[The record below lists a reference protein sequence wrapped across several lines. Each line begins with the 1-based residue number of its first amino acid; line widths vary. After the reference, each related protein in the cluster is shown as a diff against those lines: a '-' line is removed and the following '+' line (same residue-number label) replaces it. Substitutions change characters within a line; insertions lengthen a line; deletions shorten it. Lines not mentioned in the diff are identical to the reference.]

1 MAGPAKDDSA
11 GGGGSPRRRF
21 EQRYRRALEAHFRA
35 PTNEGLAAARE
46 LGRRAPAEGVSIIDV
61 ANIHMAA
68 RRGLFP
74 EIGDRFNDI
83 DDFLRE
89 SLTAFEELQ
98 AELVEHSAQQAAAR
112 RAAEQAS
119 LRFRTMR
126 DVATELAQAT
136 TRRAVAAVML
146 AAVLE
151 LSGGSFG
158 AVVLFRSADRQRRRR
173 PEVLAT
179 VPSRD
184 NRRVRALHASANA
197 VGDLLQPYTSL
208 ELVAG
213 DEIEAAIGAEATAVL
228 GVAAL
233 VVHPIVWHGR
243 VAGAVIVTWSARSAF
258 DAGDRDLA
266 LAPVVLGAGALE
278 RAGRYDTDH
287 EIALT
292 LQRGMMSLAAFD
304 SPETPWSAHYS
315 AATRGLVGG
324 DWYDVIDLDGR
335 IGFAIGDIVGRG
347 LEAAVAMG
355 QVRSASRALANCFDK
370 PDEVVEGLDRFAA
383 STGCGQDSSMVY
395 LTINRHSGE
404 IAYCVAGH
412 PPPLV
417 LPPDGAPMWLEG
429 ASGALL
435 GRCGQR
441 SSASSVA
448 EPGTV
453 VVIYTDGLVERR
465 GESLDE
471 GLARLADAARTL
483 AGEERPNHARRLA
496 AMIASPQAIDD
507 DVAVLY
513 VTFLGRE
520 GRRR

>member
-1 MAGPAKDDSA
+1 MAGPANNDSA
-11 GGGGSPRRRF
+11 SGAGSTRGRF
-21 EQRYRRALEAHFRA
+21 EQRYRRALVAHFRA
-35 PTNEGLAAARE
+35 PTQDSLAAAHE
-46 LGRRAPAEGVSIIDV
+46 LGRQAPAEGVSIIDV

-89 SLTAFEELQ
+89 SLTAFGELQ
-98 AELVEHSAQQAAAR
+98 AELVQQSAQQAAAR
-112 RAAEQAS
+112 HAAEEAS

-126 DVATELAQAT
+126 DVATELSQAT

-151 LSGGSFG
+151 LSWASLG
-158 AVVLFRSADRQRRRR
+158 AVVLFPSGDRTRARR
-173 PEVLAT
+173 PEVLAS

-184 NRRVRALHASANA
+184 HRRVRALHTAANA
-197 VGDLLQPYTSL
+197 VGDLLQPYASL
-208 ELVAG
+208 ELVAQ
-213 DEIEAAIGAEATAVL
+213 DEIERVIGAEATAVL
-228 GVAAL
+228 GVEAL

-243 VAGAVIVTWSARSAF
+243 VAGAVIITWAERAAF
-258 DAGDRDLA
+258 DRGDRDLA
-266 LAPVVLGAGALE
+266 VAPVVLGAGALE

-292 LQRGMMSLAAFD
+292 LQRGMMSLASFD

-324 DWYDVIDLDGR
+324 DWYDVIDLDDR

-370 PDEVVEGLDRFAA
+370 PHELVEGLDHFTA
-383 STGCGQDSSMVY
+383 STGCGQDSSMAY
-395 LTINRHSGE
+395 LTINRRNGQ
-404 IAYCVAGH
+404 IAYSVAGH

-417 LPPDGAPMWLEG
+417 LPPDGVPVWLDG
-429 ASGALL
+429 ACSALL
-435 GRCGQR
+435 GRGGRRR
-441 SSASSVA
+441 STSLIA

-453 VVIYTDGLVERR
+453 VVLYTDGLVERR
-465 GESLDE
+465 GEPLDE
-471 GLARLADAARTL
+471 GMTRLADAARTL
-483 AGEERPNHARRLA
+483 AGEERRNHARRLA
-496 AMIASPQAIDD
+496 AMIASPDAIDD

-513 VTFLGRE
+513 VTYVGATAR
-520 GRRR
+520 

>member
-1 MAGPAKDDSA
+1 MAGPANKDSA
-11 GGGGSPRRRF
+11 RGAGSPRRRF

-35 PTNEGLAAARE
+35 PTQGGLAAAHE
-46 LGRRAPAEGVSIIDV
+46 LGRQAPAEGVTIIDV

-74 EIGDRFNDI
+74 EIGNRFSDI

-89 SLTAFEELQ
+89 SLSAFEELQ
-98 AELVEHSAQQAAAR
+98 AELLDQSAQQAAAR
-112 RAAEQAS
+112 RVAEQAS

-126 DVATELAQAT
+126 DVATELSQAT

-151 LSGGSFG
+151 LSGASLG
-158 AVVLFRSADRQRRRR
+158 AVVLFPAGDRKRPRR
-173 PEVLAT
+173 PEVLAS

-184 NRRVRALHASANA
+184 HRRVRALHAAANA
-197 VGDLLQPYTSL
+197 VGDLLQPYASL
-208 ELVAG
+208 ELVDRDG
-213 DEIEAAIGAEATAVL
+213 IEQAIGAEASAVL
-228 GVAAL
+228 DVAAL
-233 VVHPIVWHGR
+233 AVHPIVWHGR
-243 VAGAVIVTWSARSAF
+243 VAGAVIIVWGDRAAFVSA
-258 DAGDRDLA
+258 DRDLA
-266 LAPVVLGAGALE
+266 VAPVVLGAGALE

-292 LQRGMMSLAAFD
+292 LQRGMMAVPAFD

-347 LEAAVAMG
+347 LESAVAMG

-370 PDEVVEGLDRFAA
+370 PHELVHALDRFAA
-383 STGCGQDSSMVY
+383 ATGCGDDSSMVY
-395 LTINRHSGE
+395 LTIDRHSGE
-404 IAYCVAGH
+404 IAYSVAGH

-417 LPPDGAPMWLEG
+417 LPPEGEPVWLDGA
-429 ASGALL
+429 SSTLL
-435 GRCGQR
+435 GRGGER
-441 SSASSVA
+441 PSTSFTAT
-448 EPGTV
+448 PGTV
-453 VVIYTDGLVERR
+453 VVLYTDGLVERR
-465 GESLDE
+465 GESLDA
-471 GLARLADAARTL
+471 GLARLADAVRTL
-483 AGEERPNHARRLA
+483 AGEERHNHARRLA
-496 AMIASPQAIDD
+496 AMIASPEAIDD

-513 VTFLGRE
+513 VTYLGAY
-520 GRRR
+520 